1 MSQVRVPEAVSLHTL
16 AIRYEAPQRR
26 AHGTHDDEVDNDDD
40 DDDDDDD
47 VNDATGEH
55 DLVPGPDPPH
65 ELHLPR
71 LPVAGEAA
79 AAAAEAEGQH
89 GEEDH

>member
-16 AIRYEAPQRR
+16 ALRYEAPQRR
-26 AHGTHDDEVDNDDD
+26 AHGTDDD

-47 VNDATGEH
+47 DEVIDGAGEH

-71 LPVAGEAA
+71 LPAAGEAA